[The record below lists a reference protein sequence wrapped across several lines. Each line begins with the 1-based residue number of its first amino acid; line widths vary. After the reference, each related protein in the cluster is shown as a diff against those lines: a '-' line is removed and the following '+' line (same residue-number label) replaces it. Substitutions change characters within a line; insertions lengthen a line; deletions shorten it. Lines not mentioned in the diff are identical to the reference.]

1 MVMVLARIVITLVR
15 CQFYLLAG
23 KRNESANKIMADFFF
38 SKIINSMKYNKII
51 WLFLVMI
58 FASCNGSNDLY
69 EEEVERYKV
78 GESKLILD
86 DSTSIDFIK
95 VDYVFENGREYLL
108 HHNEFKK
115 SIQVFDLESGEV
127 DQEISYPFKP
137 PFGIQVTQ
145 DFTAISLDS
154 IFIFMPL
161 SIRGSILINRKGEIL
176 DRYMPRKEES
186 LEKSLINHVS
196 FGAFPTLLDG
206 ENLRFIQLPLFEIS
220 NPANINGE
228 YRFERL
234 YNIRT
239 NEITDSPESAFPTF
253 YHNKI
258 WPGPDIQMSRVMDKK
273 GRIINS
279 WKYSDSL
286 VVSTNGELRSVIA
299 KSDYKNQQ
307 VSPFSM
313 NPVREE
319 ITQKII
325 EETKY
330 YGIYYDE
337 IRDLYYRTV
346 QHPGIYEKNKEFQEM
361 DGLRNF
367 SIIVL
372 DKDFNKLKE
381 VAFPGGIYNIYRV
394 FVGNRGFYLPKN
406 NVMNA
411 KLVEDTLSI
420 DIFDFTKNE

>member
-1 MVMVLARIVITLVR
+1 MVLARIVITLVR

-38 SKIINSMKYNKII
+38 PKIINSMKYNKII

-95 VDYVFENGREYLL
+95 VDYVFENEKEYLL

-115 SIQVFDLESGEV
+115 SIQVFNLKSGEV

-196 FGAFPTLLDG
+196 FGAFPSILDG

-220 NPANINGE
+220 NPANINGD

-258 WPGPDIQMSRVMDKK
+258 WPGPDIQMSRAIDKK

-411 KLVEDTLSI
+411 ELVEDTLSI

>member
-38 SKIINSMKYNKII
+38 PKIINSMKYNKII

-95 VDYVFENGREYLL
+95 VDYVFENEKEYLL

-115 SIQVFDLESGEV
+115 SIQVFNLKSGEV

-196 FGAFPTLLDG
+196 FGAFPSILDG

-220 NPANINGE
+220 NPANINGD
-228 YRFERL
+228 YHFERL

-258 WPGPDIQMSRVMDKK
+258 WPGPDIQMSRAIDKK

-307 VSPFSM
+307 VSPF
-313 NPVREE
+313 R
-319 ITQKII
+319 
-325 EETKY
+325 
-330 YGIYYDE
+330 
-337 IRDLYYRTV
+337 
-346 QHPGIYEKNKEFQEM
+346 
-361 DGLRNF
+361 
-367 SIIVL
+367 
-372 DKDFNKLKE
+372 
-381 VAFPGGIYNIYRV
+381 
-394 FVGNRGFYLPKN
+394 
-406 NVMNA
+406 
-411 KLVEDTLSI
+411 
-420 DIFDFTKNE
+420 

>member
-1 MVMVLARIVITLVR
+1 
-15 CQFYLLAG
+15 
-23 KRNESANKIMADFFF
+23 
-38 SKIINSMKYNKII
+38 
-51 WLFLVMI
+51 
-58 FASCNGSNDLY
+58 
-69 EEEVERYKV
+69 
-78 GESKLILD
+78 
-86 DSTSIDFIK
+86 
-95 VDYVFENGREYLL
+95 
-108 HHNEFKK
+108 
-115 SIQVFDLESGEV
+115 
-127 DQEISYPFKP
+127 
-137 PFGIQVTQ
+137 
-145 DFTAISLDS
+145 
-154 IFIFMPL
+154 
-161 SIRGSILINRKGEIL
+161 
-176 DRYMPRKEES
+176 
-186 LEKSLINHVS
+186 
-196 FGAFPTLLDG
+196 
-206 ENLRFIQLPLFEIS
+206 
-220 NPANINGE
+220 
-228 YRFERL
+228 
-234 YNIRT
+234 
-239 NEITDSPESAFPTF
+239 
-253 YHNKI
+253 
-258 WPGPDIQMSRVMDKK
+258 MSRVMDKK

-307 VSPFSM
+307 VSPFSI

-346 QHPGIYEKNKEFQEM
+346 QHSGVYDKHKEFQEM

-372 DKDFNKLKE
+372 DKDFNKLNE
-381 VAFPGGIYNIYRV
+381 VAFPGSIYNVYRV

-411 KLVEDTLSI
+411 ELVEDTLSI

>member
-1 MVMVLARIVITLVR
+1 
-15 CQFYLLAG
+15 
-23 KRNESANKIMADFFF
+23 
-38 SKIINSMKYNKII
+38 MKYNKII

-196 FGAFPTLLDG
+196 FGAFPSILDG

-258 WPGPDIQMSRVMDKK
+258 WPGPDIQMSRAIDKK

-411 KLVEDTLSI
+411 ELVEDTLSI

>member
-1 MVMVLARIVITLVR
+1 
-15 CQFYLLAG
+15 
-23 KRNESANKIMADFFF
+23 
-38 SKIINSMKYNKII
+38 
-51 WLFLVMI
+51 LVMI

-196 FGAFPTLLDG
+196 FGAFPSILDG

-258 WPGPDIQMSRVMDKK
+258 WPGPDIQMSRAIDKK

-411 KLVEDTLSI
+411 ELVEDTLSI

>member
-1 MVMVLARIVITLVR
+1 MKTPKIVWL
-15 CQFYLLAG
+15 YLLL
-23 KRNESANKIMADFFF
+23 M
-38 SKIINSMKYNKII
+38 
-51 WLFLVMI
+51 LV
-58 FASCNGSNDLY
+58 SCQGSSDSLVV
-69 EEEVERYKV
+69 EIERYKV

-95 VDYVFENGREYLL
+95 VDYVFENGKEYLL

-115 SIQVFDLESGEV
+115 SIQVFDLGSGEV

-145 DFTAISLDS
+145 GFTAISLDS

-161 SIRGSILINRKGEIL
+161 SIRGSILINREGEIL

-196 FGAFPTLLDG
+196 FGAFPTILDG

-220 NPANINGE
+220 NPANINGD

-286 VVSTNGELRSVIA
+286 VVSTNGELRLVIA

-346 QHPGIYEKNKEFQEM
+346 QHSGVYDKNKESKEM
-361 DGLRNF
+361 DGSRNF

-381 VAFPGGIYNIYRV
+381 VIFPGGIYNIYRV

-406 NVMNA
+406 NVMNTE
-411 KLVEDTLSI
+411 LVEDTLSI

>member
-1 MVMVLARIVITLVR
+1 MVLARIVITLVR

>member
-1 MVMVLARIVITLVR
+1 MKTPKIVWL
-15 CQFYLLAG
+15 YLLL
-23 KRNESANKIMADFFF
+23 M
-38 SKIINSMKYNKII
+38 
-51 WLFLVMI
+51 LV
-58 FASCNGSNDLY
+58 SCQGSSDSLVI
-69 EEEVERYKV
+69 EIERYKV

-95 VDYVFENGREYLL
+95 VDYVFENEKEYLL

-115 SIQVFDLESGEV
+115 SIQVFNLKSGEV

-145 DFTAISLDS
+145 GFTAISLDS

-161 SIRGSILINRKGEIL
+161 SIRGSILINREGEIL

-196 FGAFPTLLDG
+196 FGAFPTILDG

-220 NPANINGE
+220 NPANINGD

-234 YNIRT
+234 YNIKT

-286 VVSTNGELRSVIA
+286 VVSTNGELRLVIA

-346 QHPGIYEKNKEFQEM
+346 QHSGVYDKNKESKEM

-381 VAFPGGIYNIYRV
+381 VIFPGGIYNIYRV

-411 KLVEDTLSI
+411 ELVEDTLSI

>member
-1 MVMVLARIVITLVR
+1 MKTPKIVWL
-15 CQFYLLAG
+15 YLLL
-23 KRNESANKIMADFFF
+23 M
-38 SKIINSMKYNKII
+38 
-51 WLFLVMI
+51 LV
-58 FASCNGSNDLY
+58 SCQGSSDSLVV
-69 EEEVERYKV
+69 EIERYKV

-95 VDYVFENGREYLL
+95 VDYVFENGKEYLL

-115 SIQVFDLESGEV
+115 SIQVFNLGSGEV
-127 DQEISYPFKP
+127 DQEILYPFKP

-145 DFTAISLDS
+145 GFTAISLDS

-196 FGAFPTLLDG
+196 FGAFPTILDG

-239 NEITDSPESAFPTF
+239 NEITDSPESAFPTL

-307 VSPFSM
+307 VSPFSI

-346 QHPGIYEKNKEFQEM
+346 QHSGVYDKHKEFQEM

-372 DKDFNKLKE
+372 DKDFNKLNE
-381 VAFPGGIYNIYRV
+381 VAFPGSIYNVYRV

-411 KLVEDTLSI
+411 ELVEDTLSI